1 MTDQVRIGML
11 GSGFIADFYVIGSRL
26 APGAVVVANYARPGS
41 ARGVEFASRHGIAR
55 TYDTIEALCADPEV
69 DLVIVAL
76 PNHLHLP
83 AVRAAAANGKAVVCT
98 KPLGRD
104 AVEAAEMVRLTR
116 AAGVMAGYAENAAFA
131 PEVMRVA
138 EIVHTGALG
147 RLTSVR
153 AREGH
158 SGPHAA
164 HFWDAATAGGGAMLD
179 MGCHGIETARI
190 LFGKDQRVRD
200 VFMWGDTL
208 VHGGRTAGE
217 DNGILLMRYEDGR
230 VATIEASWSAK
241 GGIDVRIEA
250 YGTTGRIVNDSTVT
264 PIKAFIAESAGYLA
278 EKTDAD
284 TGWVFPVA
292 DEPRVHGYDE
302 MVRHFVTAYRDG
314 VAPRE
319 TFDDGYIVNAI
330 VDAGY
335 RSMRSGGWEPLA
347 LEPELVAA

>member
-1 MTDQVRIGML
+1 VTDQVRIGML
-11 GSGFIADFYVIGSRL
+11 GSGFIADFYVTGSRL
-26 APGAVVVANYARPGS
+26 APDAVIVANYARPGS
-41 ARGVEFASRHGIAR
+41 ARGPEFASRHGIAR
-55 TYDTIEALCADPEV
+55 TYDSIEALCADPEV

-83 AVRAAAANGKAVVCT
+83 A
-98 KPLGRD
+98 
-104 AVEAAEMVRLTR
+104 
-116 AAGVMAGYAENAAFA
+116 
-131 PEVMRVA
+131 
-138 EIVHTGALG
+138 
-147 RLTSVR
+147 VR

-200 VFMWGDTL
+200 VFMWGGTL

-314 VAPRE
+314 VAPRK

-335 RSMRSGGWEPLA
+335 RSMRSGVWEPLV
-347 LEPELVAA
+347 LERELVAA